1 MCPAR
6 RVVGVYAIVGGI
18 LIHLTLGNLY
28 SFGNMMTY
36 MVSYMHQRVDPTIT
50 YANILWVNSIT
61 TMAQGF
67 FMVLGGLLEKQA
79 GPQLTCLLGCSI
91 LSAGIILT
99 RYTVELSLFAVILTY
114 GLLSGLGI
122 SLAYATPLS
131 CGMQWFPRHKGLVNG
146 LIVAG
151 FGLGALGSTTLQTM
165 YLNPENKPPQNDGYF
180 VEGSILNRVPSVFVL
195 LGTIFLCMQVTGCIL
210 LKKPPQNK
218 ESEGLLL
225 EEVTYDEHELH
236 TNSPYITS
244 SSSTTSSTTITSPCS
259 DLKPQEVI
267 KHRTFWMLWLIYFFN
282 TIAIGYINAMGKSF
296 GQTYIKDDHFLA
308 VMISMAAIFNAGGRV
323 AWGRLMDITSFR
335 ISMRMVTSL
344 LTILFATMPLTVYLG
359 KGGFMIWLW
368 AIFFTFSGTF
378 VLMPTA
384 IEKTFGADHY
394 SANYGLLF
402 TSQTVSG
409 PLIALGNQLLLT
421 TFGFTGCFLVV
432 AFIIFLRGEA
442 GQGQQ
447 KKKKGP
453 LFFFFFIYAMW
464 AFHGN
469 LWAKGDT
476 FWVPPIS
483 KSTR

>member
-1 MCPAR
+1 MICPAW
-6 RVVGVYAIVGGI
+6 RVGGVCAIVGGI

-61 TMAQGF
+61 TMSQGF

-91 LSAGIILT
+91 LSSGIILT
-99 RYTVELSLFAVILTY
+99 RYTVDVSLFAVLLTY

-122 SLAYATPLS
+122 SLAYTTPLS

-165 YLNPENKPPQNDGYF
+165 YLNPENKPPQSDGYF
-180 VEGSILNRVPSVFVL
+180 VEASILNRVPSVFVL
-195 LGTIFLCMQVTGCIL
+195 LGVIFLVMQVVGCFL
-210 LKKPPQNK
+210 LKKPPQNMVHCQQ
-218 ESEGLLL
+218 ESEGLLA
-225 EEVTYDEHELH
+225 EEVTSDGQELH
-236 TNSPYITS
+236 INTPNITP
-244 SSSTTSSTTITSPCS
+244 SSSTTSFTTTTSPCS
-259 DLKPQEVI
+259 NLKPREVI
-267 KHRTFWMLWLIYFFN
+267 KHRIFWRLWLIYFFN

-296 GQTYIKDDHFLA
+296 GQTFIKDDHFLA
-308 VMISMAAIFNAGGRV
+308 VIVSMAAVFNAGGRV
-323 AWGRLMDITSFR
+323 VWGRLMDITSFR
-335 ISMRMVTSL
+335 VAMRMVTSI
-344 LTILFATMPLTVYLG
+344 LTVLFATMPLTVYLG
-359 KGGFMIWLW
+359 KGGFTIWLW

-384 IEKTFGADHY
+384 VEKTFGADHY

-421 TFGFTGCFLVV
+421 TFGFIGCFEVV
-432 AFIIFLRGEA
+432 AVIIFLS
-442 GQGQQ
+442 
-447 KKKKGP
+447 
-453 LFFFFFIYAMW
+453 ICM
-464 AFHGN
+464 
-469 LWAKGDT
+469 T
-476 FWVPPIS
+476 FLIPEGI
-483 KSTR
+483 

>member
-91 LSAGIILT
+91 L
-99 RYTVELSLFAVILTY
+99 R
-114 GLLSGLGI
+114 
-122 SLAYATPLS
+122 
-131 CGMQWFPRHKGLVNG
+131 
-146 LIVAG
+146 
-151 FGLGALGSTTLQTM
+151 
-165 YLNPENKPPQNDGYF
+165 YF

-218 ESEGLLL
+218 VIHCQQESEGLLL

>member
-91 LSAGIILT
+91 LRFIPPRDWRTLA
-99 RYTVELSLFAVILTY
+99 VMSLPKLRD
-114 GLLSGLGI
+114 
-122 SLAYATPLS
+122 
-131 CGMQWFPRHKGLVNG
+131 MWFPRHKGLVNG

-218 ESEGLLL
+218 VIHCQQESEGLLL